1 MSHKIAR
8 CYGLMDATTRPHR
21 HRYCRSA
28 VIATAVVLSGSLALS
43 GCGSAITTSSTSSTS
58 SQATRTTVGTDEA
71 SATIWDATTVH
82 EVSLEVDEAAIDGA
96 IEKYL
101 DTGEKVWI
109 EASVTIDGITYERVG
124 LKLKGNSTLR
134 EVSTE
139 ADPATLPWI
148 IRLDKFVDGQTMN
161 GESDIV
167 IRGNVSASSLNE
179 AVALTLL
186 DAAGLAAEHTAAI
199 RFSVN
204 GGTAQL
210 RLAVQKPSD
219 NWLDQQYGTTS
230 GGLYKAETGGDY
242 SYRGDDPDAYT
253 DVFDQEGGESDL
265 TPLIEFLRFINES
278 DDATFAAELS
288 QHLDIGAFAT
298 YLAFQELVDNYDDID
313 GPGNNS
319 YLSYNAEADLM
330 TVVTWDLNLTFGVR
344 NTGFGGGGAAGGQ
357 DADRPARQ
365 GARGAGGGGGAG
377 GGPSGGNILSERF
390 LANDD
395 FSALVDAAKTD
406 LTASLID
413 SGKATDILDVWTA
426 LLGSE
431 ASDLIS
437 SETLMDEADAIRSY
451 LQ

>member
-58 SQATRTTVGTDEA
+58 AQATRTTVGTDEA
-71 SATIWDATTVH
+71 SATIWDATTMH
-82 EVSLEVDEAAIDGA
+82 EVSLDVDEAAIDGA

-179 AVALTLL
+179 AVALTLSS
-186 DAAGLAAEHTAAI
+186 I
-199 RFSVN
+199 R
-204 GGTAQL
+204 A
-210 RLAVQKPSD
+210 RRP
-219 NWLDQQYGTTS
+219 TS
-230 GGLYKAETGGDY
+230 WMFG
-242 SYRGDDPDAYT
+242 R
-253 DVFDQEGGESDL
+253 
-265 TPLIEFLRFINES
+265 RCW
-278 DDATFAAELS
+278 
-288 QHLDIGAFAT
+288 
-298 YLAFQELVDNYDDID
+298 
-313 GPGNNS
+313 GP
-319 YLSYNAEADLM
+319 
-330 TVVTWDLNLTFGVR
+330 R
-344 NTGFGGGGAAGGQ
+344 
-357 DADRPARQ
+357 RP
-365 GARGAGGGGGAG
+365 
-377 GGPSGGNILSERF
+377 
-390 LANDD
+390 
-395 FSALVDAAKTD
+395 T
-406 LTASLID
+406 
-413 SGKATDILDVWTA
+413 
-426 LLGSE
+426 
-431 ASDLIS
+431 S
-437 SETLMDEADAIRSY
+437 SPRKR
-451 LQ
+451 